1 MALPLFLLCPHLSPP
16 KRIICI
22 RKGCEIM
29 NIASIGEHCV
39 VRINRQF
46 YLLLEIDFTF
56 EAMNRKETIFIL
68 LTEQEASALTEASL

>member
-1 MALPLFLLCPHLSPP
+1 
-16 KRIICI
+16 
-22 RKGCEIM
+22 M

-46 YLLLEIDFTF
+46 FLLLEVDISF
-56 EAMNRKETIFIL
+56 EAMNRKETIFIK